1 MSAIHTMLSQ
11 GSGVQLGPVTIDK
24 VYPFTPG
31 GKNIFMLISD
41 ASGKGALKIWGAA
54 ANGSYQPG
62 QQITL
67 VGTGPKG
74 GLKVSEYQGKTSIDA
89 NDCRVEFGGGGGSVE
104 AAQPAP
110 AGYQPRQAPAP
121 SVTSGKGT
129 IEDVAKQAARGTA
142 LYIDELVVNHGFSRD
157 EAIMLAQ
164 GAHTMFPIYWGGEK
178 FLP

>member
-1 MSAIHTMLSQ
+1 MLSQ

-54 ANGSYQPG
+54 ANGNYQPG

-74 GLKVSEYQGKTSIDA
+74 GLKVSEYNGKTSIDA

-104 AAQPAP
+104 AAQATPAAT
-110 AGYQPRQAPAP
+110 AGYQQRQAPAVS
-121 SVTSGKGT
+121 SVPQVSG
-129 IEDVAKQAARGTA
+129 EDKLPAVMARCAKATA
-142 LYIDELVVNHGFSRD
+142 LYIEELVVNHGFSKD
-157 EAIMLAQ
+157 EALMLAQ
-164 GAHTMFPIYWGGEK
+164 NAPSYMPLWWFGEK
-178 FLP
+178 GLH